1 MVTRSTA
8 AVLDLGKPD
17 SMVMPDLEHVSAA
30 PWFHVAVAGGQLF
43 RSLNL
48 GVLRRTVAGVRAQ
61 YEAPFLVL
69 RESREGSLYRFGL
82 LLPRANKDPGLLT
95 KVVQFH
101 FPPSRVFGRPE
112 WYRLRRHLG
121 RPEDFVANAPMSSEG
136 EYRILATT
144 AIWLTLRVEELAETG
159 VKGLKGTLDGMRP
172 SGVYD
177 TLSRVIRHMVR
188 REAHG
193 PLGEGEDRNKKRV
206 PWDGN
211 SDRIVIVDLDV
222 MAVSGSITREYYPY
236 SPGAEVELVALE
248 LESEFPK
255 AIELES
261 FSPAER
267 AAVERIREGFSE
279 GYKFDGKRGDS
290 MIEFLG
296 DDYGRV
302 TRAFERARKRLL
314 KGEP

>member
-30 PWFHVAVAGGQLF
+30 PWFRVALAGGQLF

-82 LLPRANKDPGLLT
+82 LLPRANKNPELLT
-95 KVVQFH
+95 KVVQDH
-101 FPPSRVFGRPE
+101 FPPSRVFGRPDWHKLWPHLGGPE
-112 WYRLRRHLG
+112 DLVTNEPISPEAEYRLH
-121 RPEDFVANAPMSSEG
+121 
-136 EYRILATT
+136 ATT
-144 AIWLTLRVEELAETG
+144 AVWLALEVHELVETG
-159 VKGLKGTLDGMRP
+159 MRGLKGKLNGMRI

-188 REAHG
+188 RDAYG
-193 PLGEGEDRNKKRV
+193 PWGEGEHRNKSRV
-206 PWDGN
+206 TLN
-211 SDRIVIVDLDV
+211 QTSDRIVEPNFQALT
-222 MAVSGSITREYYPY
+222 GKITKEHYPES
-236 SPGAEVELVALE
+236 SPGAEAELVALE
-248 LESEFPK
+248 SESEFPK
-255 AIELES
+255 SINLDTL
-261 FSPAER
+261 SPAER
-267 AAVERIREGFSE
+267 NAVKRVWDGLRS
-279 GYKFDGKRGDS
+279 GYKLDGKRNDS

-296 DDYGRV
+296 NDYGRV

>member
-1 MVTRSTA
+1 MSTSSREA
-8 AVLDLGKPD
+8 TVHPGQAEQIIV
-17 SMVMPDLEHVSAA
+17 PDLEQIRAA
-30 PWFHVAVAGGQLF
+30 PWFRVAVAGGQLF

-95 KVVQFH
+95 KVVQDH
-101 FPPSRVFGRPE
+101 FSPSRVFGRPD
-112 WYRLRRHLG
+112 WHKLWPHLG
-121 RPEDFVANAPMSSEG
+121 GPEDPVSNAPMSSED
-136 EYRILATT
+136 EYRLLATT

-159 VKGLKGTLDGMRP
+159 VQGLKGTLDGMRP

-177 TLSRVIRHMVR
+177 TLSRVIRHVVR
-188 REAHG
+188 REAYG
-193 PLGEGEDRNKKRV
+193 PIGEGEDRNESRV

-211 SDRIVIVDLDV
+211 SDRIVEPNFQALT
-222 MAVSGSITREYYPY
+222 GKITKEHYPES
-236 SPGAEVELVALE
+236 SPGAEAEVVALE

-255 AIELES
+255 AIDLDS
-261 FSPAER
+261 LSPAER
-267 AAVERIREGFSE
+267 NAIVQVFHGLSS

-290 MIEFLG
+290 MTEFLG
-296 DDYGRV
+296 HDYEA
-302 TRAFERARKRLL
+302 TMRAFRRARRTL
-314 KGEP
+314 KAKP

>member
-48 GVLRRTVAGVRAQ
+48 GVLQRAVAGVHAQ

-95 KVVQFH
+95 KVVQDH
-101 FPPSRVFGRPE
+101 FSPSRVFGRPD
-112 WYRLRRHLG
+112 WHKLWRHLG
-121 RPEDFVANAPMSSEG
+121 GPEDPVTNEPMSSKG
-136 EYRILATT
+136 EYQLLATT

-172 SGVYD
+172 SEVYD
-177 TLSRVIRHMVR
+177 TLARVIRHVVR
-188 REAHG
+188 RDAYG
-193 PLGEGEDRNKKRV
+193 PWGEGEHRNKSRV
-206 PWDGN
+206 TLN
-211 SDRIVIVDLDV
+211 QTSDRIVEPNFQALT
-222 MAVSGSITREYYPY
+222 GKITKEHYPES
-236 SPGAEVELVALE
+236 SPGAEAEVEALE
-248 LESEFPK
+248 SESEFPK
-255 AIELES
+255 AIDLDS
-261 FSPAER
+261 LSPAER
-267 AAVERIREGFSE
+267 NAVIRVWDGFRS
-279 GYKFDGKRGDS
+279 GYNLDGKRSDS
-290 MIEFLG
+290 MTEYLG
-296 DDYGRV
+296 HDYGRV
-302 TRAFERARKRLL
+302 TRAFERARKRIL
-314 KGEP
+314 KREP

>member
-1 MVTRSTA
+1 MVTHSKA
-8 AVLDLGKPD
+8 AIPDLSQAD
-17 SMVMPDLEHVSAA
+17 SMAPLHLEHVSAA
-30 PWFHVAVAGGQLF
+30 PWFRVALAGGQLF

-48 GVLRRTVAGVRAQ
+48 GVLQRAVAGVHAQ

-95 KVVQFH
+95 KVVQDH
-101 FPPSRVFGRPE
+101 FSPSRVFGRPD
-112 WYRLRRHLG
+112 WHKLWPHLG
-121 RPEDFVANAPMSSEG
+121 GPEDPVSNAPMSSED
-136 EYRILATT
+136 EYRLLATT
-144 AIWLTLRVEELAETG
+144 AIWLTLRVEELAEIG

-177 TLSRVIRHMVR
+177 TLSRVIRHVVR
-188 REAHG
+188 REAYG
-193 PLGEGEDRNKKRV
+193 PIGEGEDRNESRV

-236 SPGAEVELVALE
+236 APGAEAELVASDS
-248 LESEFPK
+248 ESEFPK
-255 AIELES
+255 AIDLDS
-261 FSPAER
+261 LSPAER
-267 AAVERIREGFSE
+267 AAVERISDGFRE

-290 MIEFLG
+290 MTEFLG
-296 DDYGRV
+296 NDYGRV